1 MPDIQ
6 KVSVALTSEQVSVLK
21 DAVDTGEYATTSEAV
36 REALRDWKWKRD
48 LRNDELN
55 HLREH
60 WRAGKASGAAVPL
73 SFVDARK
80 EAKQRLKK
88 SMKRTS

>member
-6 KVSVALTSEQVSVLK
+6 KVSVALTSEQVSALK
-21 DAVDTGEYATTSEAV
+21 AAVDTGEYATTSEAV

-60 WRAGKASGAAVPL
+60 WRAGKASGAAVAL
-73 SFVDARK
+73 NFTGTRK

>member
-6 KVSVALTSEQVSVLK
+6 KISIALTSEQISALK
-21 DAVDTGEYATTSEAV
+21 SAVDTGEYATTSEAV

-48 LRNDELN
+48 LRHDELN

-60 WRAGKASGAAVPL
+60 WRQGKASGAAVPL
-73 SFVDARK
+73 DLSATRK
-80 EAKQRLKK
+80 EAQQRLKK
-88 SMKRTS
+88 AARRAG

>member
-6 KVSVALTSEQVSVLK
+6 KVSIALTSEQVSALK
-21 DAVDTGEYATTSEAV
+21 AAVDTGEYATTSEAV

-60 WRAGKASGAAVPL
+60 WRAGKASGTAAPL
-73 SFVDARK
+73 NFPEARK
-80 EAKQRLKK
+80 EAQQRLKK
-88 SMKRTS
+88 AMRRTG